1 MAYPT
6 IKSLIALCLHT
17 RLKCVVSLLL
27 AQVNFSYIPLH
38 VLSLH
43 IFNLVSWSYD
53 SLSNIWLYHTERGV
67 LVTVCNPSL
76 KYYEEKNV
84 WTHAV
89 TISSLLL
96 SFFFFFLSWHLWAG
110 FLWPRFSVGV
120 VLPVPRRQPTTNM
133 HWQFKLVQFTGSSC
147 DSGHWAPGRKDAYAT
162 RQAMQWQKAPEI
174 TKCRIWGCFMS
185 VSPGIWPSLSSAL
198 LFRKTWTGTVPGPFA
213 SQREIAW

>member
-17 RLKCVVSLLL
+17 RLKCVVSLLS

-67 LVTVCNPSL
+67 LIPALNIMRKKMCEPMLSP
-76 KYYEEKNV
+76 Y
-84 WTHAV
+84 HR
-89 TISSLLL
+89 SSCH
-96 SFFFFFLSWHLWAG
+96 SFFFLSWHLWAG